1 MRRNRVLEV
10 VAGLACAVGAPLCRA
25 AWITVPN
32 ASDMVYDDRRGLLY
46 VITSSGQIARY
57 NPATGTTLPAW
68 NVGVNPRAADI
79 TRDGKYLL
87 LAEGSAGAAQG
98 VIRRVNLDTGVNT
111 NLFYDLLGEGAGA
124 SDIAVMNDGT
134 AIFTTSHQ
142 FSGAPIT
149 LRRVDLTNWTI
160 GPFVVDGVTHTFER
174 GSPVFRS
181 RDGSTVLLTGG
192 NTSAGPMQVYSTR
205 AGDWIVARGMGTHLN
220 YMTAGFSPDGR
231 VMAWAGAN
239 IGSSVQHTADL
250 SLIEV
255 FQSLHGGIAF
265 DPSGTLM
272 YAGNVNDKK
281 IHVYRTGTY
290 QEIASFPSEA
300 DFWLLEGAPLQ
311 ISEDGRWL
319 FFRNGEAVRSVA
331 IDPVRPTVADL
342 NGDGTVNISD
352 YFLIDRGA
360 AMGLEGFAN
369 GDIDGNGVIDAGD
382 YYTMDWA
389 FRKIHGGGA
398 AALVGAAQSIPEPGG
413 AIAVAMGAALA
424 GGRRRAKTISPGR
437 CCSPA

>member
-1 MRRNRVLEV
+1 MTCGV
-10 VAGLACAVGAPLCRA
+10 VAPVCVA
-25 AWITVPN
+25 AWINIPN
-32 ASDMVYDDRRGLLY
+32 ATDMVYDDRRGLLY
-46 VITSSGQIARY
+46 VTTSSGQIARY
-57 NPATGTTLPAW
+57 NPATGATLPAW
-68 NVGVNPRAADI
+68 SVGATLRAADI

-87 LAEGSAGAAQG
+87 IAEGNAGATQG
-98 VIRRVNLDTGVNT
+98 VIRRVNLDTGANT

-134 AIFTTSHQ
+134 AIFTTDHQ

-149 LRRVDLTNWTI
+149 LRRVDLGNWTI

-174 GSPVFRS
+174 RSPVFRS

-192 NTSAGPMQVYSTR
+192 NTSGGPMQVYSTR
-205 AGDWIVARGMGTHLN
+205 QGDWIVARGMGTHLN
-220 YMTAGFSPDGR
+220 YMTAGFSPEGR

-239 IGSSVQHTADL
+239 IGSSVQYTADL

-255 FQSLHGGIAF
+255 FQSLNGGIAF

-290 QEIASFPSEA
+290 QEVTSFPSEA
-300 DFWLLEGAPLQ
+300 DFWLLEGEPLQ

-319 FFRNGEAVRSVA
+319 FFRNGDAVRSLA
-331 IDPVRPTVADL
+331 IDPVAPAVADL

-352 YFLIDRGA
+352 YFLMDRGA
-360 AMGLEGFAN
+360 SLGLEGFAN

-382 YYTMDWA
+382 YYTIDWA
-389 FRKIHGGGA
+389 FRKLHAGA
-398 AALVGAAQSIPEPGG
+398 AAPIGAAHGIPEPGG
-413 AIAVAMGAALA
+413 LLAASALVTALA
-424 GGRRRAKTISPGR
+424 GRRRR
-437 CCSPA
+437 